1 MKYNKWDTVVISE
14 EYKGFFFEIG
24 DRVEIERFFGE
35 DAYVVKGDKT
45 TSAIVLEKDL
55 RPYDPLDEYDDMY
68 CDTCGGT
75 ACLC

>member
-1 MKYNKWDTVVISE
+1 MKYNVDELAVISE

-24 DRVEIERFFGE
+24 DRVTIERIFTS
-35 DAYVVKGDKT
+35 DAYVVTGDKT

-55 RPYDPLDEYDDMY
+55 RKHDAIDEYDDMY

-75 ACLC
+75 SCLC

>member
-1 MKYNKWDTVVISE
+1 MEYAIGETAIISE

-24 DRVEIERFFGE
+24 DRVTIERLFGN
-35 DAYVVKGDKT
+35 DAYVVTGDQT
-45 TSAIVLEKDL
+45 TSAIVLVKDL
-55 RPYDPLDEYDDMY
+55 RKHDAIDEYDDMY